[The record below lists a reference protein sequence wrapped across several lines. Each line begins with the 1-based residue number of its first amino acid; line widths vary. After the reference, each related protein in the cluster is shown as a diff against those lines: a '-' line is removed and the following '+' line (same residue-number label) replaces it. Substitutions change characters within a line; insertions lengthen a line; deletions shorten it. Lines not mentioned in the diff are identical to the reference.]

1 MESTAVVDKPKTASW
16 TGKLEEGID
25 FLEQPVI
32 AASAIDCFVENQ
44 PGTQKLRRELIRKFE
59 WPGNLAYLGRWGRVS
74 LNHTALLECLAASQG
89 SSRSRAFEL
98 GELYNHAGLADL
110 VRSGKFGNVLN
121 IVDESVRQRVAAP
134 NRMDPARLLNETLKD
149 LVVSNPEVR
158 DVAVQMTA
166 ITKKVDT
173 ELSQVRRHFAYVER
187 IEGDEALSVVTTG
200 DRQELRIVDTK
211 MLRAVGVE
219 ASKDVFM
226 LYEFQWSPGMVAS
239 VCVPAVLLRSAERQ
253 AEIKRQE
260 AELLAYETPLR
271 KRTRTAKIEAQT
283 YQSSAAPLRNT
294 AKS

>member
-1 MESTAVVDKPKTASW
+1 MEATAVVDKPKTASW

-44 PGTQKLRRELIRKFE
+44 PGTQKLRRELIRKFD

-74 LNHTALLECLAASQG
+74 LNHAALLECLAASQG
-89 SSRSRAFEL
+89 SNRRRAFEL
-98 GELYNHAGLADL
+98 GELYNRAGLAEL
-110 VRSGKFGNVLN
+110 VKSGKFANVLN
-121 IVDESVRQRVAAP
+121 VVDESVRQRVAMP

-149 LVVSNPEVR
+149 LVVSNQEVR
-158 DVAVQMTA
+158 EVAVQMTA

-200 DRQELRIVDTK
+200 DREELRIVDTK

-219 ASKDVFM
+219 ASKDIFI

-253 AEIKRQE
+253 DEIERQE
-260 AELLAYETPLR
+260 AELLKYETPLPKR
-271 KRTRTAKIEAQT
+271 KRTAKIEAQT

-294 AKS
+294 VKS